1 MAWYRQ
7 SPSPGLLMSREC
19 VKSSTVALA
28 SAAVVT
34 LEGRVVRV
42 FSSAES
48 DGRITDAGK

>member
-34 LEGRVVRV
+34 LEGGVVRV
-42 FSSAES
+42 FSPAE
-48 DGRITDAGK
+48 AGGKMTGTGG